1 MNKSNPE
8 RLHPHCVMMPD
19 NISFLLY
26 YITRILGK
34 PVFARTELSLFRTP
48 LWWKWIKDNNL
59 PPSMA
64 GLMNGT
70 LEASYGLKMED
81 ADPEKTDIKL
91 ADDSAV
97 ICEQW
102 VAGWREQCVHRSY
115 RQHDATEYRSLIP
128 N

>member
-1 MNKSNPE
+1 MNRSGQE
-8 RLHPHCVMMPD
+8 RLYPHGVEMPD
-19 NISFLLY
+19 NIAILLY

-48 LWWKWIKDNNL
+48 SWWQWIKDNNL
-59 PPSMA
+59 PPSIA
-64 GLMNGT
+64 ELMNGT
-70 LEASYGLKMED
+70 LEASYGLKSED
-81 ADPEKTDIKL
+81 IDPERTNIEL

-102 VAGWREQCVHRSY
+102 IAGWREQCTHRSY
-115 RQHDATEYRSLIP
+115 RQHESTEFRSLLA

>member
-1 MNKSNPE
+1 MNRSGQK
-8 RLHPHCVMMPD
+8 RLYPHGVEMPD
-19 NISFLLY
+19 NIAILLY

-48 LWWKWIKDNNL
+48 SWWQWIKDNNL
-59 PPSMA
+59 PPSIA
-64 GLMNGT
+64 ELMNGT
-70 LEASYGLKMED
+70 LEAPYGLKSED
-81 ADPEKTDIKL
+81 IDPERTNIEL

-102 VAGWREQCVHRSY
+102 IAGWREQCTHRSY
-115 RQHDATEYRSLIP
+115 RQHESTEFRSLLA